1 MGNTSSAFVDN
12 LTCNVIFD
20 KGEAE
25 NRLNLAEQQDFY
37 IEECLDQT
45 LNAAARKQLSY
56 RPNRMSVH
64 DHQSAIAYLES
75 AKQLLPKRLRSDL
88 STVHIIQLMPTADD
102 GMPHTRPGDIICYPD
117 ISQLFSLT
125 TLKHELW
132 HVHQR
137 KYQNLWLRTFAALG
151 WKPWTGGTLPAKLE
165 EYRRFNPDTLDTPH
179 WVFRDTWV
187 PVPVF
192 RDITRPRVSDI
203 DVWFYHVTEKY
214 HTKKVPV
221 ELSMYFPHLPAV
233 AYEHPREITAYMLA
247 EPDKHSY
254 SRGFQD
260 LIKQIGHISL

>member
-1 MGNTSSAFVDN
+1 MGNNISSFVDK
-12 LTCNVIFD
+12 LECNVIFD
-20 KGEAE
+20 KMEAE
-25 NRLNLAEQQDFY
+25 NRLNLAEKEDGY
-37 IEECLDQT
+37 MEECLDQT
-45 LNAAARKQLSY
+45 LNATARKQLAY

-75 AKQLLPKRLRSDL
+75 AKPLLPRRLRSEL
-88 STVHIIQLMPTADD
+88 SKVHILQLMPTADD

-117 ISQLFSLT
+117 LSQLFSLT

-132 HVHQR
+132 HIHQR
-137 KYQNLWLRTFAALG
+137 KYQDFWLNVFVSLG
-151 WKPWTGGTLPAKLE
+151 WKPWPGTLPPKLE
-165 EYRRFNPDTLDTPH
+165 EYRRYNPDTIDAPL

-192 RDITRPRVSDI
+192 RDSARPRVSDI
-203 DVWFYHVTEKY
+203 EVWFYHVVEKY
-214 HTKKVPV
+214 HTKKVPT
-221 ELSMYFPHLPAV
+221 ELSVYYSHLPAV